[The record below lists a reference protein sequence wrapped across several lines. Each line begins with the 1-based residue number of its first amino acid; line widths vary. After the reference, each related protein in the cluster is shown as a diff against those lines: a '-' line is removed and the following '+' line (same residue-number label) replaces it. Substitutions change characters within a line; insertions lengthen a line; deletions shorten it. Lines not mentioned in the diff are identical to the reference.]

1 MRQTFRTDLLRMS
14 VQMTIEIFHLFGL
27 KLSTRFK
34 IKLNNLMF
42 KYNKDR
48 VQSYVFSLGLGFF
61 EPPQLSLSQTPIIVQ
76 TNVKFFFNV
85 RIITL

>member
-42 KYNKDR
+42 KHNIDR
-48 VQSYVFSLGLGFF
+48 V
-61 EPPQLSLSQTPIIVQ
+61 
-76 TNVKFFFNV
+76 
-85 RIITL
+85 